1 MTGLVSISNVEG
13 SALCIPGLFCE
24 MQSVRDVV
32 TSLQGY
38 GDKII
43 KI

>member
-1 MTGLVSISNVEG
+1 
-13 SALCIPGLFCE
+13 

-43 KI
+43 KILVNYGFKAM